1 MKEMSDEEL
10 QQWLENKRQLP
21 QGTAFDKDAKVYRAL
36 FEALDGEPE
45 VGLPYNFAANVTRK
59 IKAQQGRS
67 REWRYN
73 LLVGTIFLSLITLVC
88 CIMAVY
94 GTVSVSTLLK
104 YKWPIILLPITF
116 IAIQYFDQ
124 VLVKTKIFNNRI

>member
-10 QQWLENKRQLP
+10 QRWFENKLP
-21 QGTAFDKDAKVYRAL
+21 SPNGKALGKDANAYRAL
-36 FEALDGEPE
+36 FEALDGEPAS
-45 VGLPYNFAANVTRK
+45 GLPYDFAANVTRK

-67 REWRYN
+67 SEWRSN
-73 LLVGTIFLSLITLVC
+73 LLVGAIFLSLIALVC

-94 GTVSVSTLLK
+94 GTVNIGTLLK

-116 IAIQYFDQ
+116 IGIQYFDQ
-124 VLVKTKIFNNRI
+124 VLVKTKIFNNRV